1 VRNFLAPHECDAL
14 VACAL
19 DAALG
24 TDDMASAASAARA
37 GGMDA
42 SGSIGRLQT
51 SSAPRAQLNSAK
63 LLWLLPLVALAAL
76 PTTLAL
82 LAKDPTATV
91 AEVTAACVPAWVCAG
106 LIAAGLASLAP
117 WLAEKAVA
125 GGSRTSES
133 ASLIAQRSSPSF
145 QALVANVQT
154 LLNLADVQTLEA
166 PVATR

>member
-1 VRNFLAPHECDAL
+1 
-14 VACAL
+14 
-19 DAALG
+19 
-24 TDDMASAASAARA
+24 
-37 GGMDA
+37 
-42 SGSIGRLQT
+42 
-51 SSAPRAQLNSAK
+51 
-63 LLWLLPLVALAAL
+63 
-76 PTTLAL
+76 
-82 LAKDPTATV
+82 
-91 AEVTAACVPAWVCAG
+91 VPAWVCAG

-133 ASLIAQRSSPSF
+133 ASLLAQRSSPSF